1 MSRRTASA
9 GPQQDRDCSVVFS
22 LLTITVWQI
31 DKRKL
36 CGYATTNFPNAG
48 LLSGI
53 SEVHLKAIVTGSGG
67 LVGSACA
74 RFFAEQGWQVIG
86 LDNNMRQEF
95 FGPQGST
102 SSEVVNLRQT
112 VPGYRHYSFDIRDR
126 QKIRDL
132 LRSERPDMVIHTAAQ
147 PSHDKASAIPYDD
160 FDINAVGTLNL
171 LVAAR
176 DYCPESPICFTS
188 TNKVYGDR
196 PNTIPLR
203 ELDTRFDYADGR
215 DGIDES
221 MSIDS
226 SLHSLFGV
234 SKASADL
241 LCQEFGRYYNM
252 PTGIFRCGCLTGPH
266 HAAVELHGYLAYIV
280 LCAVRGKPYS
290 VYGYQGKQVRD
301 QIHCSDVASLFLEF
315 YKSPRPG
322 EVFNLGGGRA
332 NSISIVETI
341 AALGDM
347 GFDLEYQMFEKNRIG
362 DHICYI
368 SDISK
373 VRACY
378 PGWEMQY
385 DLPRILSEMAA
396 RYCAAE
402 TRSATKGRLRRR
414 RRSGSDRLAPPVPES
429 L

>member
-1 MSRRTASA
+1 
-9 GPQQDRDCSVVFS
+9 
-22 LLTITVWQI
+22 
-31 DKRKL
+31 
-36 CGYATTNFPNAG
+36 
-48 LLSGI
+48 
-53 SEVHLKAIVTGSGG
+53 LKAIVTGSGG
-67 LVGSACA
+67 LVGSACV
-74 RFFAEQGWQVIG
+74 RFFAEHGWQVIG
-86 LDNNMRQEF
+86 LDNNMRREF
-95 FGPQGST
+95 FGHQGST
-102 SSEVVNLRQT
+102 SHEVVNLRQT

-126 QKIRDL
+126 QKVRDL
-132 LRSERPDMVIHTAAQ
+132 LHSERPAIIIHTAAQ
-147 PSHDKASAIPYDD
+147 PSHDKASSIPYDD

-176 DYCPESPICFTS
+176 DFCPESPFCFTS

-203 ELDTRFDYADGR
+203 ELDMRFDYADGR

-280 LCAVRGKPYS
+280 LCAVHGKPYS
-290 VYGYQGKQVRD
+290 IYGYRGKQVRD

-315 YKSPRPG
+315 YESPRPG

-332 NSISIVETI
+332 NSISIMETV
-341 AALGDM
+341 ATLGDM
-347 GFDLEYQMFEKNRIG
+347 GFQLEYNLLEQNRTG

-373 VRACY
+373 IRACY
-378 PGWEMQY
+378 PRWQMQY
-385 DLPRILSEMAA
+385 DLPRILSEMVS
-396 RYCAAE
+396 RYYAAE
-402 TRSATKGRLRRR
+402 TISVPKGRLRGRR
-414 RRSGSDRLAPPVPES
+414 HSGSDTLIRPVSET